1 MVVIRRLTFDGIHQ
15 DFVREILQVGKIPK
29 TQCQSIA
36 EQVASELKSSKR
48 TAQLST
54 HADAGRHRIS

>member
-29 TQCQSIA
+29 TQCQSMINRR
-36 EQVASELKSSKR
+36 ASS
-48 TAQLST
+48 Q
-54 HADAGRHRIS
+54 RIEKQ